1 MTLDQFVQNFAEQ
14 FDETPADQF
23 TPSTDYKGLDEWG
36 SLTALSVIT
45 MVDAEMEKRIFDMKD
60 IDRMENFVDNQVLKG
75 VKIPIQDKPKSKKE
89 YSDKIKESEKKEIES
104 KISKFEKNMK
114 KEDLD
119 YDKNIKNDS
128 DYEEDFLEDEID
140 TFTDKNV
147 IVSRYNLI
155 QKKLR
160 EKKNQ
165 MEILKNQLNNI
176 KNKQN
181 NILDTI
187 KNSKSA
193 DIKDKK
199 LIDLVKKNQDLSL
212 KIERHKL
219 KESNLT
225 KQLNE
230 TEKKLNE
237 VKTEM
242 QNLEKN
248 KNIPVDKLEVNSL
261 KKNLKQTETHLTD
274 VRNKLQL
281 TKEENV
287 KLNILL
293 KREVGDSFDINRAL
307 TDKNYF
313 KPRAEIIE
321 GLKAKIKSLEKIIQV
336 NNINNLNTSNNNNST
351 STTGVNLPLIP
362 TSSNIVPYSQYKK
375 EKEEMLTSI
384 EKVKKDLNIM
394 TEQNSKL
401 KSRRNVLEKELKSQ
415 KEQLTDKIKILLEKS
430 DNDEKLI
437 TALKS
442 ELLKKGVNVGNFY
455 ESETF
460 NLKQEI
466 SKLKD
471 KLKEKEKYI
480 NEMNAMFIPESG
492 NKLQKIKPMVN
503 DTGIVSGSS
512 KIDDATLTAVMNRLA
527 ELEKENKELETPG
540 GGGEDSKI
548 AESLARENAKLRMKI
563 ADLEDKLAN
572 KK

>member
-1 MTLDQFVQNFAEQ
+1 M
-14 FDETPADQF
+14 AD
-23 TPSTDYKGLDEWG
+23 DDD
-36 SLTALSVIT
+36 
-45 MVDAEMEKRIFDMKD
+45 MDAEMEKRIFDMQD
-60 IDRMENFVDNQVLKG
+60 IDKMENFVDNQVLKG
-75 VKIPIQDKPKSKKE
+75 VQIPTKEKSETKSKSKKE
-89 YSDKIKESEKKEIES
+89 YTDKIKDSEKKKEIES
-104 KISKFEKNMK
+104 KISQFEKNMK
-114 KEDLD
+114 KEDTD
-119 YDKNIKNDS
+119 YDKNLKNDS
-128 DYEEDFLEDEID
+128 DYEEDFLNDDID
-140 TFTDKNV
+140 TFTDKAV
-147 IVSRYNLI
+147 IVNRYNLI

-160 EKKNQ
+160 EKNAQ
-165 MEILKNQLNNI
+165 MEILKNQLDNI
-176 KNKQN
+176 KGKQN
-181 NILDTI
+181 NILDSI

-193 DIKDKK
+193 DLKDKK

-225 KQLNE
+225 KQLSE

-237 VKTEM
+237 IKTEM
-242 QNLEKN
+242 ANLEKN
-248 KNIPVDKLEVNSL
+248 KNIPVDKLELNSL
-261 KKNLKQTETHLTD
+261 KKNLKQSESHLSD
-274 VRNKLQL
+274 IRNKLQL
-281 TKEENV
+281 TKEENI

-336 NNINNLNTSNNNNST
+336 NNIQNNQNSNNNSI
-351 STTGVNLPLIP
+351 NLPLIP
-362 TSSNIVPYSQYKK
+362 TSANMIPYSQYKK
-375 EKEEMLTSI
+375 EREEMQNNI
-384 EKVKKDLNIM
+384 EKVKKDLNQI

-415 KEQLTDKIKILLEKS
+415 KEQLTDKIKILIEKS

-437 TALKS
+437 TALKN

-455 ESETF
+455 ENETF

-466 SKLKD
+466 SKLRD
-471 KLKEKEKYI
+471 QLKQKEKYI
-480 NEMNAMFIPESG
+480 NEMNTMFIPSSG
-492 NKLQKIKPMVN
+492 NKLQKLNAENNMIS
-503 DTGIVSGSS
+503 SGSS

-527 ELEKENKELETPG
+527 ELEKENKELKTLG

-563 ADLEDKLAN
+563 ADLEDRLAN

>member
-1 MTLDQFVQNFAEQ
+1 MV
-14 FDETPADQF
+14 DED
-23 TPSTDYKGLDEWG
+23 D
-36 SLTALSVIT
+36 
-45 MVDAEMEKRIFDMKD
+45 MDAEMEKRIFDMKD

-181 NILDTI
+181 NILDSI

-527 ELEKENKELETPG
+527 ELEKENKELKTLG

-563 ADLEDKLAN
+563 ADLEDKMSN

>member
-1 MTLDQFVQNFAEQ
+1 MV
-14 FDETPADQF
+14 DED
-23 TPSTDYKGLDEWG
+23 D
-36 SLTALSVIT
+36 
-45 MVDAEMEKRIFDMKD
+45 MDAEMEKRIFDNKD

-181 NILDTI
+181 NILDSI

-230 TEKKLNE
+230 T
-237 VKTEM
+237 
-242 QNLEKN
+242 
-248 KNIPVDKLEVNSL
+248 
-261 KKNLKQTETHLTD
+261 
-274 VRNKLQL
+274 
-281 TKEENV
+281 
-287 KLNILL
+287 
-293 KREVGDSFDINRAL
+293 
-307 TDKNYF
+307 
-313 KPRAEIIE
+313 
-321 GLKAKIKSLEKIIQV
+321 
-336 NNINNLNTSNNNNST
+336 
-351 STTGVNLPLIP
+351 
-362 TSSNIVPYSQYKK
+362 
-375 EKEEMLTSI
+375 
-384 EKVKKDLNIM
+384 
-394 TEQNSKL
+394 
-401 KSRRNVLEKELKSQ
+401 
-415 KEQLTDKIKILLEKS
+415 
-430 DNDEKLI
+430 
-437 TALKS
+437 
-442 ELLKKGVNVGNFY
+442 
-455 ESETF
+455 
-460 NLKQEI
+460 
-466 SKLKD
+466 
-471 KLKEKEKYI
+471 
-480 NEMNAMFIPESG
+480 
-492 NKLQKIKPMVN
+492 
-503 DTGIVSGSS
+503 
-512 KIDDATLTAVMNRLA
+512 
-527 ELEKENKELETPG
+527 
-540 GGGEDSKI
+540 
-548 AESLARENAKLRMKI
+548 
-563 ADLEDKLAN
+563 
-572 KK
+572 